1 MAWACVGSSREV
13 QDYGGRPE
21 AMCYLS
27 MDRSSYW
34 RELGPHGA
42 GLKQVGLPSCS
53 LHLPAEGLRGT
64 VASKGTGK
72 SHLP

>member
-1 MAWACVGSSREV
+1 
-13 QDYGGRPE
+13 
-21 AMCYLS
+21 MCYLP
-27 MDRSSYW
+27 MDRSIYW

-42 GLKQVGLPSCS
+42 GLKQVSLPSCS